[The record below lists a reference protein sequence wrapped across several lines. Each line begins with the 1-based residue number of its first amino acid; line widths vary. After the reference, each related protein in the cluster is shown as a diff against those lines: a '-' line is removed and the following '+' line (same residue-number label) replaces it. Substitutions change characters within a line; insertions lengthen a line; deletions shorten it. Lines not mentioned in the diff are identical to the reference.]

1 MMQCSNGCSFSGLM
15 NSDRGFAAGVPRLHG
30 GGPGSSLLV
39 QASSVFVKEVKV
51 SLPQVNVGL
60 VLYGLAGAP
69 PMDVPAEWSEAR
81 RVVVPAN
88 LHKVILPYHSDEIS

>member
-1 MMQCSNGCSFSGLM
+1 VASLLGY
-15 NSDRGFAAGVPRLHG
+15 RGSTEVAV
-30 GGPGSSLLV
+30 GPG
-39 QASSVFVKEVKV
+39 ASSVFVREVKV

-60 VLYGLAGAP
+60 VLYGDLAGAP

-88 LHKVILPYHSDEIS
+88 LHKVILPYHSAQIS

>member
-1 MMQCSNGCSFSGLM
+1 VASLLGY
-15 NSDRGFAAGVPRLHG
+15 RGSTEVAV
-30 GGPGSSLLV
+30 GPGSSLLV
-39 QASSVFVKEVKV
+39 KASSVFVREVKV

-60 VLYGLAGAP
+60 VLYGDLAGAP

-88 LHKVILPYHSDEIS
+88 LHKVILPYHSAQIS

>member
-1 MMQCSNGCSFSGLM
+1 
-15 NSDRGFAAGVPRLHG
+15 
-30 GGPGSSLLV
+30 V

-60 VLYGLAGAP
+60 VLYGLPGAP